1 MIVYDLSCD
10 SGHVFEGWF
19 GSSGDFTAQMQRGL
33 IACPTCGSDVVGKA
47 PMAPAVG
54 KKGNQ
59 KISQAKPGRN
69 MRNAAMPNAP
79 MTSAPMASAPMTSGP
94 MPAEVKA
101 AIARLAEAQAQALK
115 DSKWVG
121 SRFAE
126 ESRKI
131 HYGESK
137 GIAIHGQAT
146 LEEASALIEEGIAV
160 APLPLPIA
168 PPDELN

>member
-1 MIVYDLSCD
+1 MIVYDLTCE

-19 GSSGDFTAQMQRGL
+19 GSSGDFSTQKDQGL
-33 IACPTCGSDVVGKA
+33 LSCPTCGSDAIGKA

-59 KISQAKPGRN
+59 QNSRALPAVGAPDT
-69 MRNAAMPNAP
+69 AAPSTAL
-79 MTSAPMASAPMTSGP
+79 TKGP

-101 AIARLAEAQAQALK
+101 AIAKLAEAQSRALK

-121 SRFAE
+121 RKFAE

-131 HYGESK
+131 HYGESDGK
-137 GIAIHGQAT
+137 AIHGQAT
-146 LEEASALIEEGIAV
+146 REEAIELLEEGIAIT
-160 APLPLPIA
+160 PLPLPIA